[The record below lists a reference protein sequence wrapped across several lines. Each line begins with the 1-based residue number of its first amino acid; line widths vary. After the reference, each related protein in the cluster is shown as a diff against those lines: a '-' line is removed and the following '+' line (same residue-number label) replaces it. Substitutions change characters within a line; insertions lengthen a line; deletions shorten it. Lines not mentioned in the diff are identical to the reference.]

1 MEKIMFEKLNPL
13 TDGKIQ
19 GEMWK
24 IDDEQKFIETQ
35 EKQGLKLIYKG
46 DKSKF
51 PSEKKSYNNITF
63 LNHKTSF
70 CYVFVKE
77 D

>member
-1 MEKIMFEKLNPL
+1 MEKVMFEKLNPW

-19 GEMWK
+19 GELWK
-24 IDDEQKFIETQ
+24 IDNEEKFIETQ
-35 EKQGLKLIYKG
+35 AKQGLKLIYKG

-51 PSEKKSYNNITF
+51 PREEKSHNNIAF
-63 LNHKTSF
+63 VNHNTGF
-70 CYVFVKE
+70 WYGFVKE